1 VTTTERC
8 VKVKILPQSI
18 EIPKGIQNMIGS
30 CRYVMIDELILGNK
44 KVHDLEIGEAIDF
57 NHKHYG
63 RSYILKYS
71 S

>member
-1 VTTTERC
+1 
-8 VKVKILPQSI
+8 
-18 EIPKGIQNMIGS
+18 MIGS

-63 RSYILKYS
+63 RSYILKCS
-71 S
+71 SWKEI